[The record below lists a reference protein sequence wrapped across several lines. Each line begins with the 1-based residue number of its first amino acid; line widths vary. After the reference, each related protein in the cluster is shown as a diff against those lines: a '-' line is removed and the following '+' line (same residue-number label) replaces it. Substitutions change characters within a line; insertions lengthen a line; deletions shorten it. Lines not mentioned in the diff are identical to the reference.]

1 VVDRSLTE
9 RDSSEGGSID
19 KSAGNSPTDGSLRPR
34 KRLRLSVPNGTE
46 DDNAIEDR

>member
-1 VVDRSLTE
+1 MVDRSLTE
-9 RDSSEGGSID
+9 RDSSESGSID
-19 KSAGNSPTDGSLRPR
+19 GSSDSPTDGSLRPR

>member
-9 RDSSEGGSID
+9 RDSSESGSISGD
-19 KSAGNSPTDGSLRPR
+19 SPTDGSLRPR

-46 DDNAIEDR
+46 DDDAIEDR